1 MRWPIFRASNKRQKE
16 TIVNNVREERLL
28 LSGFRVMH
36 ATARGIVLDIA
47 QKALDKQHAEAPKPN
62 RLGNVFS
69 FDFISGKP
77 DGFLFPRKAW
87 GNGHEQL

>member
-1 MRWPIFRASNKRQKE
+1 M
-16 TIVNNVREERLL
+16 NNVREERLL

-36 ATARGIVLDIA
+36 ATAREIVMDIA
-47 QKALDKQHAEAPKPN
+47 QKALEQQRAVAPKQE

-77 DGFLFPRKAW
+77 DGFLFPRKA
-87 GNGHEQL
+87 GGDSQ